1 MHCLTKK
8 RNSIIT
14 VANCERYAVAT
25 RAEELYA
32 DQAHVAQ
39 LAERCSSILEKLRDN
54 VRNARAN
61 DRREPTFSIG
71 KAADLVGRTPAAIRD
86 AEKDGRLPPPPRTE
100 TNRRVGYTLAQL
112 NDMRGVFGTRPWRD
126 ADDPCAVVA
135 VQNFK
140 GGVGKSTISVHLAQY
155 LAIRGYRV
163 ALIDCDSQASAT
175 TLFGYVPDLDLAE
188 EETLYPFLRQDEM
201 TSLDYALRRTHFDGL
216 DLIPAN
222 LRLFQSEYELAARMA
237 RGQGTLLDRLS
248 QGIASISDRY
258 DIVVIDPPPALG
270 AISLSVLRAAT
281 ALVVPVPPT
290 VMDFSSTAAFLA
302 MLDETMQIL
311 TERSM
316 APELSFLR
324 FVASK
329 VDENKSMQKEL
340 MNLMRQVFGT
350 ALVRSP
356 LKDSAEIDNATA
368 RLMTVY
374 ELDGPM
380 TSKAVRDRC
389 LAYLDGV
396 NGEIELDIRAT
407 WPSHLKRLRQEG
419 LV

>member
-1 MHCLTKK
+1 MA
-8 RNSIIT
+8 S
-14 VANCERYAVAT
+14 VANAV
-25 RAEELYA
+25 YA
-32 DQAHVAQ
+32 DQGTVEQ
-39 LAERCSSILEKLRDN
+39 LAKRCASVLEKLRDGA
-54 VRNARAN
+54 RNARA
-61 DRREPTFSIG
+61 DERREPTFPIG
-71 KAADLVGRTPAAIRD
+71 KAAELVDRTPAAIRD

-100 TNRRVGYTLAQL
+100 SNRRVGYTLAQL

-126 ADDPCAVVA
+126 LDDPCAVVA

-163 ALIDCDSQASAT
+163 LLVDCDSQASAT
-175 TLFGYVPDLDLAE
+175 TLFGYVPDLDLTE
-188 EETLYPFLRQDEM
+188 DDTLYPFLRQDELA
-201 TSLDYALRRTHFDGL
+201 SVDYAIRKTHFDGL

-248 QGIASISDRY
+248 QGVASVADRY
-258 DIVVIDPPPALG
+258 DVIVIDPPPALG

-302 MLDETMQIL
+302 MLDETMQVL
-311 TERSM
+311 SERDM
-316 APELSFLR
+316 ALELSFLR

-340 MNLMRQVFGT
+340 IGLMRQIFGT
-350 ALVRSP
+350 SMIRSP

-374 ELDGPM
+374 ELEGPV
-380 TSKAVRDRC
+380 TSRAVRDRC

-396 NGEIELDIRAT
+396 NSEIELDIRAT
-407 WPSHLKRLRQEG
+407 WPSHLKRLRKEG
-419 LV
+419 LA